1 MSHQAES
8 SQLLDC
14 ARTLSGSRHGYLLAH
29 WDSLTDVQ
37 KLRLARQVSE
47 IDFEGIERELGSQG
61 RSCDAGSLAES
72 AEPPDAV
79 RLADITQEVRDQA
92 LSEGGRAIRDGE
104 VAMVLVAGGQ
114 GTRLGFEQ
122 PKGMY
127 PIGPVSGRTLF
138 QMHVD
143 SLRGAMRRY
152 GARIEFLVMTGPST
166 DEPTRRYFAE
176 NSNLGLND
184 QELMIFEQGTMPA
197 IDADSGRILMDSPS
211 SIALSPDGHGGIVR
225 ALSKTG
231 WLERALN
238 RGVRHLFYAQVD
250 NPLVRACDPL
260 LIGLHRLGHSQATTQ
275 VVQKRFATE
284 KVGNVV
290 KLGGKTQI
298 IEYSDLPEHV
308 AKRTNP
314 DGTLRL
320 WAGSIAVHVFD
331 LDFLQ
336 DCSQRSE
343 ALPFHRARKAVPF
356 VDASGKSHSPTEP
369 NAIKL
374 ERFVFDLLPAASK
387 ALVVEADA
395 SEAFA
400 PVKNA
405 TGAQTDTPET
415 CKSAMVAL
423 HRKWLRNAGV
433 QVDQEC
439 SVEIHPNWA
448 WDEQEVRL
456 RIGTPT
462 AIHSDTFFT

>member
-275 VVQKRFATE
+275 VVQ
-284 KVGNVV
+284 
-290 KLGGKTQI
+290 
-298 IEYSDLPEHV
+298 
-308 AKRTNP
+308 
-314 DGTLRL
+314 
-320 WAGSIAVHVFD
+320 
-331 LDFLQ
+331 
-336 DCSQRSE
+336 
-343 ALPFHRARKAVPF
+343 
-356 VDASGKSHSPTEP
+356 
-369 NAIKL
+369 
-374 ERFVFDLLPAASK
+374 
-387 ALVVEADA
+387 
-395 SEAFA
+395 
-400 PVKNA
+400 
-405 TGAQTDTPET
+405 
-415 CKSAMVAL
+415 
-423 HRKWLRNAGV
+423 
-433 QVDQEC
+433 
-439 SVEIHPNWA
+439 
-448 WDEQEVRL
+448 
-456 RIGTPT
+456 
-462 AIHSDTFFT
+462 